1 MKRLSFI
8 IALALVLTIGGVYA
22 TFSYAG
28 NENAVTAVTGEM
40 SKTLA
45 GVDTKTSE
53 KGTLAVIVPEAFSIE
68 VDDTTKTLT
77 TGGKYPDVETDR
89 KMIITFTPDPGS
101 SVETLKKGINL
112 KLTFTNAEYNKQK
125 IFTFKDADVN
135 NKNVVHLP
143 RENAKFQN
151 GKFVFELD
159 LAEYIT
165 VTAIELP
172 TLADYTEYAAIFN
185 DTNFKLNVTIEED
198 K

>member
-22 TFSYAG
+22 TFSYA
-28 NENAVTAVTGEM
+28 EKEKAVTAVTGEM
-40 SKTLA
+40 NKTLA
-45 GVDTKTSE
+45 LAEALESN
-53 KGTLAVIVPEAFSIE
+53 KGTLAVTIPEAFSIG

-77 TGGKYPDVETDR
+77 TSGTYPEDLANR
-89 KMIITFTPDPGS
+89 KMIITFTPDPRS

-112 KLTFTNAEYNKQK
+112 KLTFTNAEYNGQN

-135 NKNVVHLP
+135 DKNVVHLP
-143 RENAKFQN
+143 RENAKYQE

-172 TLADYTEYAAIFN
+172 TLADYNKYAAIFN
-185 DTNFKLNVTIEED
+185 DTDFKLNVTIEED